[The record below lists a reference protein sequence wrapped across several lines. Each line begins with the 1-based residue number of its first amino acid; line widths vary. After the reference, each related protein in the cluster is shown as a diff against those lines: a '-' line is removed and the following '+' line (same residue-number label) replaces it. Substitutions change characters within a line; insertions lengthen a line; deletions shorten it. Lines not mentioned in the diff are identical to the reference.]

1 MVYLSSKKIDVLTNK
16 YFLMK
21 IIGTGSAHP
30 KCCVTNAMLEQFLDT
45 TDEWITERTGIKER
59 LVISSEKLEDM
70 AVAAANKALE
80 DANLTA
86 KDIDFIICSNVVN
99 EYVTPALSCII
110 QGKIGAT
117 CPTLDINAAC
127 AGFIFAMDMAEDKI
141 RCKKAKNILIVC
153 AEEPSRMVSWQNR
166 STSVLFGDG
175 AGAAV
180 VTEGDELKAI
190 SLTTSSLTDVLYYQ
204 RKLEPTPYIDKEE
217 NFEPLVMNG
226 REVFKYAVK
235 NSCRDIRKLLN
246 ETGLQAEDI
255 KYYVLHQANLRIIDS
270 IRRFLNVDE
279 ERIPHNIERYG
290 NISSAALPALLDELN
305 RAGKLQKGDK
315 LVFSAFGAGF
325 TTGACV
331 IEWAK

>member
-1 MVYLSSKKIDVLTNK
+1 
-16 YFLMK
+16 MK

-331 IEWAK
+331 IEWAR

>member
-1 MVYLSSKKIDVLTNK
+1 MSSKKIDVLTNK

-45 TDEWITERTGIKER
+45 SDEWITERTGIKER

>member
-1 MVYLSSKKIDVLTNK
+1 
-16 YFLMK
+16 MK

-30 KCCVTNAMLEQFLDT
+30 KCAVSNEMLEQFLET

-59 LVISSEKLEDM
+59 RVISSERLEDM
-70 AVAAANKALE
+70 AVEAANKALE
-80 DANLTA
+80 DAQMTA
-86 KDIDFIICSNVVN
+86 ADIDFIICSNVVN

-117 CPTLDINAAC
+117 CPTVDINAAC
-127 AGFIFAMDMAEDKI
+127 AGFIYAMDMAEDKL
-141 RCKKAKNILIVC
+141 RCNKAKNILIVC

-166 STSVLFGDG
+166 STCVLFGDG

-180 VTEGDELKAI
+180 VTVGDELKAI
-190 SLTTSSLTDVLYYQ
+190 RLTTSSLTEVLYYQ
-204 RKLEPTPYIDKEE
+204 RRLEPTPYISKEE
-217 NFEPLVMNG
+217 NFEPLVMRG
-226 REVFKYAVK
+226 REVFKHAVT

-246 ETGLQAEDI
+246 ETGLQPEDI
-255 KYYVLHQANLRIIDS
+255 RYYVLHQANRRIIDS
-270 IRRFLNVDE
+270 IRNFLGVEE
-279 ERIPHNIERYG
+279 ERVPHNVERYG

-305 RAGKLQKGDK
+305 RGGKLHKGDK

-325 TTGACV
+325 TTGACI

>member
-1 MVYLSSKKIDVLTNK
+1 
-16 YFLMK
+16 MK
-21 IIGTGSAHP
+21 IIGTGAAHP
-30 KCCVTNAMLEQFLDT
+30 QCCVTNTMLEQFLET

-59 LVISSEKLEDM
+59 LVISSEKLEDL
-70 AVAAANKALE
+70 AVIAANRALE

-86 KDIDFIICSNVVN
+86 ADIDFIICSNVVN

-166 STSVLFGDG
+166 STCVLFGDG

-190 SLTTSSLTDVLYYQ
+190 RLTTSSLTDVLYYQ
-204 RKLEPTPYIDKEE
+204 RSLEPTPYISKEE
-217 NFEPLVMNG
+217 NYEPLVMRG
-226 REVFKYAVK
+226 REVFKHAVT

-246 ETGLQAEDI
+246 QTGLEPEDI
-255 KYYVLHQANLRIIDS
+255 KYYVLHQANRRIIDS
-270 IRRFLNVDE
+270 IRNFLGVDE
-279 ERIPHNIERYG
+279 ERVPHNVERYG

-305 RAGKLQKGDK
+305 RGGKLQKGDK

>member
-1 MVYLSSKKIDVLTNK
+1 
-16 YFLMK
+16 MK

-127 AGFIFAMDMAEDKI
+127 AGFIFAMDMAEDKL

-246 ETGLQAEDI
+246 ETGLRAEDI

>member
-1 MVYLSSKKIDVLTNK
+1 
-16 YFLMK
+16 MK

-30 KCCVTNAMLEQFLDT
+30 TCSVSNEMLEKFLET

-59 LVISSEKLEDM
+59 CVISSEKLEDL
-70 AVAAANKALE
+70 ATIAANKALE
-80 DANLTA
+80 DAGLTA

-110 QGKIGAT
+110 QGKLGAT
-117 CPTLDINAAC
+117 CPTVDINAAC
-127 AGFIFAMDMAEDKI
+127 AGFIYALDMAEDKLN
-141 RCKKAKNILIVC
+141 CKKAKNILIVC

-166 STSVLFGDG
+166 STCVLFGDG

-180 VTEGDELKAI
+180 VTEGDEMKAI
-190 SLTTSSLTDVLYYQ
+190 RLTTSSLTEVLYYQ
-204 RKLEPTPYIDKEE
+204 RSLEPTPYITKEE
-217 NFEPLVMNG
+217 NFEPLVMKG
-226 REVFKYAVK
+226 REVFKHAVT

-246 ETGLQAEDI
+246 QTGLDAKDI
-255 KYYVLHQANLRIIDS
+255 KYYVLHQANRRIIDS
-270 IRRFLNVDE
+270 IRNFLEVEE
-279 ERIPHNIERYG
+279 ERVPHNVERYG

-305 RAGKLQKGDK
+305 RGGKLSKGDK

-325 TTGACV
+325 TTGACI

>member
-1 MVYLSSKKIDVLTNK
+1 
-16 YFLMK
+16 MK

-30 KCCVTNAMLEQFLDT
+30 TCKVTNEMLEQFLET

-59 LVISSEKLEDM
+59 LVISSEKLEDL
-70 AVAAANKALE
+70 AVIAANKALE

-86 KDIDFIICSNVVN
+86 ADIDYIICSNVVN

-110 QGKIGAT
+110 QGKLGAT

-127 AGFIFAMDMAEDKI
+127 AGFLFAIDMADDKL
-141 RCKKAKNILIVC
+141 RAKKAKNILIVC

-190 SLTTSSLTDVLYYQ
+190 RLTTSSLAEVLYYQ
-204 RKLEPTPYIDKEE
+204 RKLEPTPYITKEE
-217 NFEPLVMNG
+217 NFEPLVMRG
-226 REVFKYAVK
+226 REVFKHAVTS
-235 NSCRDIRKLLN
+235 SCRDIRKLLN
-246 ETGLQAEDI
+246 QTGLQPEDI
-255 KYYVLHQANLRIIDS
+255 KYYVLHQANRRIIDS
-270 IRRFLNVDE
+270 IRNFLGVDK
-279 ERIPHNIERYG
+279 ERVPHNVERYG

>member
-1 MVYLSSKKIDVLTNK
+1 
-16 YFLMK
+16 MK
-21 IIGTGSAHP
+21 IIGTGAAHP
-30 KCCVTNAMLEQFLDT
+30 KCVVSNQMLEQFLET

-59 LVISSEKLEDM
+59 CVISSEKLEDL
-70 AVAAANKALE
+70 ATEAANKALE
-80 DANLTA
+80 DAGLTA
-86 KDIDFIICSNVVN
+86 ADIDYIICSNVVN

-110 QGKIGAT
+110 QGKLGAT

-127 AGFIFAMDMAEDKI
+127 AGFIFALDMAEDKLK
-141 RCKKAKNILIVC
+141 CKKAKNILIIC

-166 STSVLFGDG
+166 STCVLFGDG

-190 SLTTSSLTDVLYYQ
+190 RLTTSSLTEVLYYQ
-204 RKLEPTPYIDKEE
+204 RSLEPTPYITKEE
-217 NFEPLVMNG
+217 NFEPLVMKG
-226 REVFKYAVK
+226 REVFKHAVT
-235 NSCRDIRKLLN
+235 NSCRDIRKLLS
-246 ETGLQAEDI
+246 ETGLAAEDI
-255 KYYVLHQANLRIIDS
+255 KYFVLHQANRRIIDS
-270 IRRFLNVDE
+270 IRGFLGVDE
-279 ERIPHNIERYG
+279 ERVPHNVERYG

-325 TTGACV
+325 TTGGCV

>member
-1 MVYLSSKKIDVLTNK
+1 
-16 YFLMK
+16 
-21 IIGTGSAHP
+21 
-30 KCCVTNAMLEQFLDT
+30 MLEQFLET

-59 LVISSEKLEDM
+59 LVISSEKLEDL
-70 AVAAANKALE
+70 AVIAANKALE

-86 KDIDFIICSNVVN
+86 ADIDYIICSNVVN

-110 QGKIGAT
+110 QGKLGAT
-117 CPTLDINAAC
+117 CPTVDINAAC
-127 AGFIFAMDMAEDKI
+127 AGFLFALDMADDKI
-141 RCKKAKNILIVC
+141 NAKKAKNILIVC

-190 SLTTSSLTDVLYYQ
+190 RLTTSSLAEVLYYQ
-204 RKLEPTPYIDKEE
+204 RKLEPTPYITKEE
-217 NFEPLVMNG
+217 NFEPLVMRG
-226 REVFKYAVK
+226 REVFKHAVTS
-235 NSCRDIRKLLN
+235 SCRDIRKLLN
-246 ETGLQAEDI
+246 QTGLQPEDI
-255 KYYVLHQANLRIIDS
+255 KYYVLHQANRRIIDS
-270 IRRFLNVDE
+270 IRNFLGVDE
-279 ERIPHNIERYG
+279 ERVPHNVERYG

>member
-1 MVYLSSKKIDVLTNK
+1 
-16 YFLMK
+16 
-21 IIGTGSAHP
+21 
-30 KCCVTNAMLEQFLDT
+30 MLEQFLDT

-270 IRRFLNVDE
+270 IRHFLNVGE

>member
-1 MVYLSSKKIDVLTNK
+1 
-16 YFLMK
+16 
-21 IIGTGSAHP
+21 
-30 KCCVTNAMLEQFLDT
+30 MLEQFLDT
-45 TDEWITERTGIKER
+45 SDEWITERTGIKER

-127 AGFIFAMDMAEDKI
+127 AGFIFAMDMAEDKL

>member
-1 MVYLSSKKIDVLTNK
+1 
-16 YFLMK
+16 MK
-21 IIGTGSAHP
+21 IIGTGAAHP
-30 KCCVTNAMLEQFLDT
+30 KCAVSNQMLEQFLET

-59 LVISSEKLEDM
+59 CVISSEKLEDL
-70 AVAAANKALE
+70 ATEAANKALE
-80 DANLTA
+80 DAGLTA
-86 KDIDFIICSNVVN
+86 ADIDYIICSNVVN

-110 QGKIGAT
+110 QGKLGAT

-127 AGFIFAMDMAEDKI
+127 AGFLFALDMAEDKLK
-141 RCKKAKNILIVC
+141 CKKAKNILIIC

-166 STSVLFGDG
+166 STCVLFGDG

-190 SLTTSSLTDVLYYQ
+190 RLTTSSLTDVLYYQ
-204 RKLEPTPYIDKEE
+204 RSLEPTPYITKEE
-217 NFEPLVMNG
+217 NFEPLVMKG
-226 REVFKYAVK
+226 REVFKHAVT
-235 NSCRDIRKLLN
+235 NSCRDIRKLLS
-246 ETGLQAEDI
+246 ETGLAAEDI
-255 KYYVLHQANLRIIDS
+255 KYFVLHQANRRIIDS
-270 IRRFLNVDE
+270 IRGFLGVDE
-279 ERIPHNIERYG
+279 ERVPHNVERYG

-325 TTGACV
+325 TTGGCI

>member
-1 MVYLSSKKIDVLTNK
+1 
-16 YFLMK
+16 MK
-21 IIGTGSAHP
+21 IIGTGAAHP
-30 KCCVTNAMLEQFLDT
+30 KCVVSNQMLEQFLET

-59 LVISSEKLEDM
+59 CVISSEKLEDL
-70 AVAAANKALE
+70 ATEAANKALE
-80 DANLTA
+80 DAGLTA
-86 KDIDFIICSNVVN
+86 ADIDYIICSNVVN

-110 QGKIGAT
+110 QGKLGAT

-127 AGFIFAMDMAEDKI
+127 AGFLFALDMAEDKLK
-141 RCKKAKNILIVC
+141 CKKAKNILIIC

-166 STSVLFGDG
+166 STCVLFGDG

-190 SLTTSSLTDVLYYQ
+190 RLTTSSLTEVLYYQ
-204 RKLEPTPYIDKEE
+204 RSLEPTPYITKEE
-217 NFEPLVMNG
+217 NFEPLVMKG
-226 REVFKYAVK
+226 REVFKHAVT
-235 NSCRDIRKLLN
+235 NSCRDIRKLLS
-246 ETGLQAEDI
+246 ETGLAAEDI
-255 KYYVLHQANLRIIDS
+255 KYFVLHQANRRIIDS
-270 IRRFLNVDE
+270 IRGFLGVDE
-279 ERIPHNIERYG
+279 ERVPHNVERYG

-325 TTGACV
+325 TTGGCV

>member
-1 MVYLSSKKIDVLTNK
+1 
-16 YFLMK
+16 MK
-21 IIGTGSAHP
+21 IIGTGAAHP
-30 KCCVTNAMLEQFLDT
+30 KCAVSNQMLEQFLET

-59 LVISSEKLEDM
+59 CVISSEKLEDL
-70 AVAAANKALE
+70 ATEAANKALE
-80 DANLTA
+80 DAGLTA
-86 KDIDFIICSNVVN
+86 ADIDYIICSNVVN

-110 QGKIGAT
+110 QGKLGAT

-127 AGFIFAMDMAEDKI
+127 AGFLFALDMAEDKLK
-141 RCKKAKNILIVC
+141 CKKAKNILIIC

-166 STSVLFGDG
+166 STCVLFGDG

-190 SLTTSSLTDVLYYQ
+190 RLTTSSLAEVLYYQ
-204 RKLEPTPYIDKEE
+204 RSLEPTPYITKEE
-217 NFEPLVMNG
+217 NFEPLVMKG
-226 REVFKYAVK
+226 REVFKHAVT
-235 NSCRDIRKLLN
+235 NSCRDIRKLLS
-246 ETGLQAEDI
+246 ETGLAAEDI
-255 KYYVLHQANLRIIDS
+255 KYFVLHQANRRIIDS
-270 IRRFLNVDE
+270 IRGFLGVDE
-279 ERIPHNIERYG
+279 ERVPHNVERYG

-325 TTGACV
+325 TTGGCV

>member
-1 MVYLSSKKIDVLTNK
+1 
-16 YFLMK
+16 MK

-30 KCCVTNAMLEQFLDT
+30 TCSVSNEMLEKFLET

-59 LVISSEKLEDM
+59 CVISSEKLEDL
-70 AVAAANKALE
+70 ATIAANKALE
-80 DANLTA
+80 DAGLTA

-110 QGKIGAT
+110 QGKLGAT
-117 CPTLDINAAC
+117 CPTVDINAAC
-127 AGFIFAMDMAEDKI
+127 AGFIYALDMAEDKLN
-141 RCKKAKNILIVC
+141 CKKAKNILIVC

-166 STSVLFGDG
+166 STCVLFGDG

-180 VTEGDELKAI
+180 VTEGDEMKAI
-190 SLTTSSLTDVLYYQ
+190 RLTTSSLTEVLYYQ
-204 RKLEPTPYIDKEE
+204 RSLEPTPYITKEE
-217 NFEPLVMNG
+217 NFEPLVMKG
-226 REVFKYAVK
+226 REVFKHAVT

-246 ETGLQAEDI
+246 QTDLDAKDI
-255 KYYVLHQANLRIIDS
+255 KYYVLHQANRRIIDS
-270 IRRFLNVDE
+270 IRNFLEVEE
-279 ERIPHNIERYG
+279 ERVPHNVERYG

-305 RAGKLQKGDK
+305 RGGKLSKGDK

-325 TTGACV
+325 TTGACI

>member
-1 MVYLSSKKIDVLTNK
+1 
-16 YFLMK
+16 MK

-30 KCCVTNAMLEQFLDT
+30 QCRVTNTMLEQFLET

-59 LVISSEKLEDM
+59 LVISSEKLEDL
-70 AVAAANKALE
+70 AVIAANKALE

-166 STSVLFGDG
+166 STCVLFGDG

-190 SLTTSSLTDVLYYQ
+190 RLTTSSLTDVLYYQ
-204 RKLEPTPYIDKEE
+204 RNLEPTPYISKEE
-217 NFEPLVMNG
+217 NFEPLVMRG
-226 REVFKYAVK
+226 REVFKHAVT

-246 ETGLQAEDI
+246 ETGLEAQDI
-255 KYYVLHQANLRIIDS
+255 KYYVLHQANRRIIDS
-270 IRRFLNVDE
+270 IRNFLGVDE
-279 ERIPHNIERYG
+279 ERVPHNVERYG

-305 RAGKLQKGDK
+305 RDGKLQKGDK